1 MLEKRMAHVLCDSDT
16 TRTASMPL
24 VSVRAL
30 TVSYTARAGRAT
42 PTHALTD
49 VNLDLPRG
57 GTFGILGESGCGKST
72 LLLSLLNLLRH
83 STVTEG
89 SVVYGGKNL
98 LRESESALGRIRG
111 AQIGLVT
118 QEAGTALHPLRRV
131 GDQVA
136 EVLRAHCK
144 LSRREIIERT
154 RGSLEAV
161 GLDADRVF
169 EAWPH
174 QLSGGQ
180 RQRVLMAQALVC
192 NPSLL
197 LADEPTHS
205 LDARTRSDICAL
217 LARRNERLGMALLI
231 ASHDPRVLR
240 AVTEHLFV
248 FYAGQLVESG
258 RTEEVLERPLHPYT
272 GALLSCFEL
281 QDRSDSGTPGPF
293 RTIPGSAPTSNVET
307 SGCRFV
313 SRCPRRR
320 RACSE
325 VKPALLPAKPE
336 REVRC
341 LLYD

>member
-1 MLEKRMAHVLCDSDT
+1 MLEKRMAPVLCDSDT
-16 TRTASMPL
+16 TCTASMPL

-30 TVSYTARAGRAT
+30 SVSYTSRAGGVTRT
-42 PTHALTD
+42 QALTD
-49 VNLDLPRG
+49 VNLDIPRG

-72 LLLSLLNLLRH
+72 LLLSLLNLLPDNAA
-83 STVTEG
+83 TEG
-89 SVVYGGKNL
+89 SVMYGRRNL
-98 LRESESALGRIRG
+98 LKESEKELARIRG
-111 AQIGLVT
+111 AQIGFVT
-118 QEAGTALHPLRRV
+118 QEAGTALNPLRRV
-131 GDQVA
+131 GGQVA
-136 EVLRAHCK
+136 EVLRAHRK
-144 LSRREIIERT
+144 LSRRDTFDCARE
-154 RGSLEAV
+154 SLEMV

-169 EAWPH
+169 DAWPH

-180 RQRVLMAQALVC
+180 RQRVLIAQALVC

-205 LDARTRSDICAL
+205 LDARTRSEICAL
-217 LARRNERLGMALLI
+217 LARRNERMGMALLI

-258 RTEEVLERPLHPYT
+258 RTEEILERPLHPYT

-281 QDRSDSGTPGPF
+281 EHRKESGTPGPF
-293 RTIPGSAPTSNVET
+293 RTIPGSAPVPNVET

-325 VKPALLPAKPE
+325 LQPALLPAGPE

>member
-16 TRTASMPL
+16 TRTAPMPL

-30 TVSYTARAGRAT
+30 SVSYAARAGGAART
-42 PTHALTD
+42 PALTD
-49 VNLDLPRG
+49 VNLDIPSG
-57 GTFGILGESGCGKST
+57 GAFGILGESGCGKST
-72 LLLSLLNLLRH
+72 LLLSLLNLLRY

-111 AQIGLVT
+111 AQIGFVT
-118 QEAGTALHPLRRV
+118 QEAGTALNPLRRA

-136 EVLRAHCK
+136 EVLRAHRK
-144 LSRREIIERT
+144 LSRRDTVECARE
-154 RGSLEAV
+154 SLEAV
-161 GLDADRVF
+161 GLDADQVF
-169 EAWPH
+169 EAFPH

-192 NPSLL
+192 NPFLL

-205 LDARTRSDICAL
+205 LDARTRSEICAL
-217 LARRNERLGMALLI
+217 LRRRNERTGMALLI

-240 AVTEHLFV
+240 AVTEQLFV

-258 RTEEVLERPLHPYT
+258 RTEEILDRPLHPYT

-281 QDRSDSGTPGPF
+281 QDQSGSGAPGPF
-293 RTIPGSAPTSNVET
+293 RTIPGSATTASIET

-313 SRCPRRR
+313 SRCPGRR

-325 VKPALLPAKPE
+325 INPVLLPAGPE